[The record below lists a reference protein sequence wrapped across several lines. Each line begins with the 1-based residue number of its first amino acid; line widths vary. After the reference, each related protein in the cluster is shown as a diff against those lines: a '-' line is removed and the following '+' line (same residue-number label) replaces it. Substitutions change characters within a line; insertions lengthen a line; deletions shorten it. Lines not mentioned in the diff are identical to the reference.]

1 MPKKNENNM
10 DSIQMLQENGR
21 FDGEQVKQKSV

>member
-10 DSIQMLQENGR
+10 DSIQMLQEDGR
-21 FDGEQVKQKSV
+21 FDGGQEKQKSV

>member
-10 DSIQMLQENGR
+10 DSIQMLQEDGR
-21 FDGEQVKQKSV
+21 FDGGQEKKSV

>member
-21 FDGEQVKQKSV
+21 FDVEQEKQKSV